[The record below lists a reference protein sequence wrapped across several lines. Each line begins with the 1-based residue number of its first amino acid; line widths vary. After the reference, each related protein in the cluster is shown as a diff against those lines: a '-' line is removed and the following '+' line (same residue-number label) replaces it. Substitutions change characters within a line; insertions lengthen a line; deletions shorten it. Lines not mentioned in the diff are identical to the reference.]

1 MSVRP
6 VIIHFLPANLHSS
19 TVWKVEA
26 MIPRYPAFLAAG
38 LLLIAWPVSTSARIM
53 PICSSNMQEMF
64 S

>member
-1 MSVRP
+1 
-6 VIIHFLPANLHSS
+6 
-19 TVWKVEA
+19 